1 MQVISS
7 FAQHYKTGEPL
18 NETVIKD
25 MCAAKR
31 LFQACVSIQSRSDI
45 DGVRMLKDSYIR
57 NKVEEN
63 LDHCHCLLQ
72 MFKNKKKIKKS

>member
-1 MQVISS
+1 
-7 FAQHYKTGEPL
+7 
-18 NETVIKD
+18 

-63 LDHCHCLLQ
+63 LDHCYCLLQ
-72 MFKNKKKIKKS
+72 MFKNKKNNKKKLDGLHKESRTRVNNK